1 MKVYNYISML
11 LLGVVSLA
19 SCSQD
24 DGIEG
29 ENMGTLQGFQ
39 ISVSEDGFQT
49 VNAPGTRATENN
61 YTTKFSEGDMIGIFA
76 VKGENIVEDINNRQ
90 FTYQDGEWVLTD
102 GEDAI
107 EYKGSEFSKM
117 NFYAYYPYDS
127 KVTFEPANDDPSL
140 HMSAIGKLE

>member
-39 ISVSEDGFQT
+39 ISVSEDGFQA

-76 VKGENIVEDINNRQ
+76 VKGENIVEDII
-90 FTYQDGEWVLTD
+90 T
-102 GEDAI
+102 
-107 EYKGSEFSKM
+107 
-117 NFYAYYPYDS
+117 
-127 KVTFEPANDDPSL
+127 ANL
-140 HMSAIGKLE
+140 RIRMGNGC

>member
-1 MKVYNYISML
+1 ML

-39 ISVSEDGFQT
+39 ISVSEDGFQA

-117 NFYAYYPYDS
+117 SFMTLKLLSNLRMMIL
-127 KVTFEPANDDPSL
+127 SL
-140 HMSAIGKLE
+140 HMSAIGKLEQTKVVITIPSMI

>member
-39 ISVSEDGFQT
+39 ISVSEDGFKCSW
-49 VNAPGTRATENN
+49 NAG
-61 YTTKFSEGDMIGIFA
+61 Y
-76 VKGENIVEDINNRQ
+76 GE
-90 FTYQDGEWVLTD
+90 
-102 GEDAI
+102 
-107 EYKGSEFSKM
+107 
-117 NFYAYYPYDS
+117 
-127 KVTFEPANDDPSL
+127 
-140 HMSAIGKLE
+140 